1 MCDISDFE
9 RIIHFGTQSEGLIL
23 SSFSFSSGLEGN
35 ETRWW
40 TVKFAVCQKFN
51 RRTQDE
57 VVGGKLA
64 EGN

>member
-1 MCDISDFE
+1 MCDISDLE
-9 RIIHFGTQSEGLIL
+9 RITHFGTQSEGLIL

-40 TVKFAVCQKFN
+40 TPKFAVCQKFN
-51 RRTQDE
+51 CRTQDD

>member
-1 MCDISDFE
+1 MFDISNFE
-9 RIIHFGTQSEGLIL
+9 RIIHFGNQSDGLIL